1 MRIGV
6 SELIVVFIVALLVI
20 GPDKLPRYARKL
32 GAALAEFRKAS
43 DEATR
48 EIRENVVGPLEE
60 AQRPLREAA
69 ESVEDAGR
77 AVRSNLDDVK
87 SSLGNVGRAQ
97 KSETQAAPENAA
109 QSGTQSAPDT
119 KSAHDASVSD
129 APSGEANAPEN
140 VAAPDTSVSD
150 EPETVAQS
158 ANAVASARE
167 EV

>member
-6 SELIVVFIVALLVI
+6 SELIVVLIVALLVL

-77 AVRSNLDDVK
+77 AVRSNLNDVK
-87 SSLGNVGRAQ
+87 SSLENVGRAQ
-97 KSETQAAPENAA
+97 KSETQAAP
-109 QSGTQSAPDT
+109 DT
-119 KSAHDASVSD
+119 SVSG
-129 APSGEANAPEN
+129 APSGEADAPEN
-140 VAAPDTSVSD
+140 VAAPDTSAS
-150 EPETVAQS
+150 EKPETVAQS
-158 ANAVASARE
+158 ANAAASARE

>member
-6 SELIVVFIVALLVI
+6 SELIVVLIVALLVL
-20 GPDKLPRYARKL
+20 GPDKLPQYARKL

-77 AVRSNLDDVK
+77 AVRNNFGDVK
-87 SSLGNVGRAQ
+87 SSLENVGRAE
-97 KSETQAAPENAA
+97 KSGTQSAPENAA
-109 QSGTQSAPDT
+109 QFETQTASAPDT
-119 KSAHDASVSD
+119 SVSD
-129 APSGEANAPEN
+129 APSGEADAQSETQ
-140 VAAPDTSVSD
+140 AASESATAPDTSG
-150 EPETVAQS
+150 TQA
-158 ANAVASARE
+158 ASVRE
-167 EV
+167 EVG